1 MYIVANIVGALAI
14 IIWTMSIQNKDKKN
28 ILIYQIISNIF
39 YSLQYFL
46 LNAFTAGMT
55 NLLSMFRCLVFYFD
69 EKKHGKIS
77 KFSFIIFAL
86 IIIIIGIVTYEGPI
100 SLIPIVGGLLYMYS
114 IWQSNL
120 NITRYIFIIAAIILT
135 YYNFKVRAFVLV
147 LGNILDI
154 ISGIISIIRFR
165 RN

>member
-1 MYIVANIVGALAI
+1 
-14 IIWTMSIQNKDKKN
+14 
-28 ILIYQIISNIF
+28 
-39 YSLQYFL
+39 
-46 LNAFTAGMT
+46 
-55 NLLSMFRCLVFYFD
+55 
-69 EKKHGKIS
+69 
-77 KFSFIIFAL
+77 
-86 IIIIIGIVTYEGPI
+86 
-100 SLIPIVGGLLYMYS
+100 MYS